1 MVERLAMVEVGMF
14 MGRGRSKNRAESDW
28 ASMDFP
34 EPLTPQGFS
43 RGNMRMAARMWSR
56 KRVASR

>member
-43 RGNMRMAARMWSR
+43 RGKMRMVARM
-56 KRVASR
+56 